1 MDHQAKPCLTSL
13 HISNAHFYLA
23 KEMNFCSKLRTGSSL
38 HSSSLLP
45 VIVKCYPFATAKYQL
60 LYWMEPVELNQRAKL
75 CLLTFLKCLKD
86 KQVLTDTQF
95 ALGLSSITETSFSS
109 ILHTH
114 WGRGPGY
121 LFCCCLCSDLQPQHW
136 WDVKVTL
143 SLKMVTGL
151 CEAVNS
157 LLLRPLPG
165 SFISTLPIHVIVV
178 SKPKS

>member
-38 HSSSLLP
+38 HLSSPLP

-75 CLLTFLKCLKD
+75 FLLTFLKCLKD

-121 LFCCCLCSDLQPQHW
+121 LFCCCLCWLAATALVGCKSHSFSENGYWAPWSCKLSPTPASSRQLHQHF
-136 WDVKVTL
+136 TY
-143 SLKMVTGL
+143 S
-151 CEAVNS
+151 CNS
-157 LLLRPLPG
+157 C
-165 SFISTLPIHVIVV
+165 F
-178 SKPKS
+178 